1 MSFATVLTAS
11 RLPEKP
17 WKTGAVVRLAL
28 CVLSSILMLG
38 GLTAMVARYF
48 ETPQNSSPI
57 VFVALAVAAFVF
69 TVAAMVM
76 FFRSWSDDERYLFNL
91 LVLLVCIYGGMIFLW
106 LAGRLIHGKIE
117 LENQVES
124 MLIAVITFQGTA
136 LVFVHFFLREHSMK
150 WAQGFGLNLRPG
162 HALLLGACVGILTPY
177 PAWILQDVS
186 IRLFETLRLH
196 PQAQQTVEILRHT
209 IGLSGR
215 ITSGIATIMIAPI
228 GEEIIF
234 RGIFYPWAKRK
245 FSQQIALWGTAL
257 LFGAVHANLASFIP
271 LTLLAV
277 VLVWLY
283 EYTGTLLA
291 PIAVHCVFNAANF
304 VALYYQR
311 N

>member
-1 MSFATVLTAS
+1 VLNTS

-17 WKTGAVVRLAL
+17 WNTGAVVRLAL
-28 CVLSSILMLG
+28 CVLCSILMLG

-48 ETPQNSSPI
+48 EIPHNSSPT
-57 VFVALAVAAFVF
+57 VFVIFVVTALVFV
-69 TVAAMVM
+69 VGALVM
-76 FFRSWSDDERYLFNL
+76 FFRSWADDKRYLSNL

-106 LAGRLIHGKIE
+106 LAGRLIPGKIE
-117 LENQVES
+117 LESQVES

-136 LVFVHFFLREHSMK
+136 LVFVHFFLREHSMA
-150 WAQGFGLNLRPG
+150 WAQGFGFNVRPG

-177 PAWILQDVS
+177 PAWILQDIS
-186 IRLFETLRLH
+186 IRFFEALRLH
-196 PQAQQTVEILRHT
+196 PEAQQTVEILRHT

-215 ITSGIATIMIAPI
+215 ITSGIATILIAPI
-228 GEEIIF
+228 GEELIF
-234 RGIFYPWAKRK
+234 RGIFYPWAKRR
-245 FSQQIALWGTAL
+245 FSQQIALWGTAI

-277 VLVWLY
+277 LLVSIY
-283 EYTGTLLA
+283 EYTGNLIA
-291 PIAVHCVFNAANF
+291 PITVHCVFNAANF